1 MSSSALY
8 VYPREKHTG
17 ETGKNIC
24 ALGSCLFTTTTKGR
38 WNRGGGGG
46 GGARAMPG
54 YIPTDFGRYATPY
67 FNLAG
72 PPHYY
77 SPTPSDFQNLPT
89 ALPLGVKA
97 RVMPIMEFG
106 YKNLIR
112 FQF

>member
-1 MSSSALY
+1 MHYTCTLGRNIQGKQAKIFVHLAR
-8 VYPREKHTG
+8 VCLLLLPRAVG
-17 ETGKNIC
+17 I
-24 ALGSCLFTTTTKGR
+24 
-38 WNRGGGGG
+38 G

-106 YKNLIR
+106 YKNLNC